1 MELKMIALGT
11 TVKTPYV
18 RIEIGDI
25 YDGVGVIVNQKNW
38 LTGIVEDHIVWQDG
52 QCEALDF
59 YKNPLFGDEQ
69 EDMLNT
75 IDEYF
80 LEILEC

>member
-1 MELKMIALGT
+1 MIALGT
-11 TVKTPYV
+11 TVKAPDV

-75 IDEYF
+75 VDEYF

>member
-1 MELKMIALGT
+1 MIALGT

-25 YDGVGVIVNQKNW
+25 YDGVGAIVNQKNW

>member
-1 MELKMIALGT
+1 MIALGT
-11 TVKTPYV
+11 TVKAPYV

-75 IDEYF
+75 VDEYF

>member
-1 MELKMIALGT
+1 MIALGT

>member
-1 MELKMIALGT
+1 MIALGT

-75 IDEYF
+75 VDEYF

>member
-1 MELKMIALGT
+1 MFALGRI
-11 TVKTPYV
+11 VKTPYV

-25 YDGVGVIVNQKNW
+25 YDGVGVIVNQENW
-38 LTGIVEDHIVWQDG
+38 LTGIAEDHIVWQDG

-59 YKNPLFGDEQ
+59 YKNPHFGDEQ

-75 IDEYF
+75 VDEYF
-80 LEILEC
+80 LDEVNQKG